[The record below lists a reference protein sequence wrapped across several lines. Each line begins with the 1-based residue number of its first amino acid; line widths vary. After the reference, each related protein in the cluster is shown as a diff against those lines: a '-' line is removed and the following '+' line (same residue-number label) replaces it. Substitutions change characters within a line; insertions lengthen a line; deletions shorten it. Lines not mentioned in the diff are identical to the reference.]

1 MFAATPLRGVFS
13 PILTPVDE
21 NLNPDAAR
29 LAEFGRYLLD
39 NGCHGLVIFG
49 TTSEA
54 TSFSVKERIALVDG
68 LLEAGLPADKLVIG
82 TGAAAITDTAELSAH
97 AVNAGTAGVMM
108 LPPFY
113 YKGMSDQ
120 GLFDAFAQIINRVD
134 DDRLKIYL
142 YHIPPVSQVPLTL
155 NLIEMLITHFPDT
168 VVGIKDS
175 SGDWNNQKAMLER
188 FPGFGIFTGSEKFLL
203 DNLRLGGLGTICA
216 TANVIPAQIRDLFD
230 NWQAPD
236 AEGRQSA
243 LMWMRDVL
251 GGYAAIPA
259 LKALVAQ
266 RTGDAGWLRVRP
278 PFVAL
283 TDEEQKTL
291 YARAEQV
298 LSPVG

>member
-1 MFAATPLRGVFS
+1 MTVSSLRGVWS
-13 PILTPVDE
+13 PILTPVDAD
-21 NLNPDAAR
+21 LMPDIQR

-39 NGCHGLVIFG
+39 NGCHGLVVFG

-54 TSFSVKERIALVDG
+54 TSFSAAERMAVVEG

-82 TGAAAITDTAELSAH
+82 TGTPAITETAELSAH
-97 AVNAGTAGVMM
+97 ATAAGVAGVMM

-120 GLFDAFAQIINRVD
+120 GLFDAYAQIIQRVN

-142 YHIPPVSQVPLTL
+142 YHIPPVSQVAISL
-155 NLIEMLITHFPDT
+155 NLIDMLVSHFPDT

-175 SGDWNNQKAMLER
+175 SGDWNNQKAILER
-188 FPGFGIFTGSEKFLL
+188 FPGFGTFTGSEKFLL
-203 DNLRLGGLGTICA
+203 DNLRLGGRGTICA
-216 TANVIPAQIRDLFD
+216 TANVIPAQIRDLYD
-230 NWQAPD
+230 NWQAAD
-236 AEGRQSA
+236 ADQRQSS

-266 RTGDAGWLRVRP
+266 RTGDPGWLRVRP

-283 TDEEQKTL
+283 NPEQQAAL
-291 YARAEQV
+291 YAKAAQAV
-298 LSPVG
+298 APVG

>member
-1 MFAATPLRGVFS
+1 MSAATPLRGVFS
-13 PILTPVDE
+13 PILTPLDE
-21 NLNPDAAR
+21 DLNPDAAR
-29 LAEFGRYLLD
+29 LAEFGQYLLD

-54 TSFSVKERIALVDG
+54 TSFSARERMALVDG
-68 LLEAGLPADKLVIG
+68 LLEAGLPAEKLIIG
-82 TGAAAITDTAELSAH
+82 TGTAAITESAELSAH

-120 GLFDAFAQIINRVD
+120 GLFDAYAQIIDRVD

-155 NLIEMLITHFPDT
+155 NLIEMLVAHFPDT

-188 FPGFGIFTGSEKFLL
+188 FPGFGIFSGSEKFLL
-203 DNLRLGGLGTICA
+203 DNLRLGGRGTICA
-216 TANVIPAQIRDLFD
+216 TANVIPAQVRDLFD
-230 NWQAPD
+230 NWQAAD

-283 TDEEQKTL
+283 TGEQQKTL
-291 YARAEQV
+291 YAKAEQA

>member
-1 MFAATPLRGVFS
+1 MSAATPLRGVFS

-21 NLNPDAAR
+21 NLNPDATR

-39 NGCHGLVIFG
+39 NGCHGLVVFG

-54 TSFSVKERIALVDG
+54 TSFSLKERIALVDG

-82 TGAAAITDTAELSAH
+82 TGTAAITETAELSAH

-120 GLFDAFAQIINRVD
+120 GLFDAYAQIIDRVN

-175 SGDWNNQKAMLER
+175 SGDWNNQKAILER
-188 FPGFGIFTGSEKFLL
+188 FPGFGTFTGSEKFLL
-203 DNLRLGGLGTICA
+203 DNLRLRGRGTICA

-236 AEGRQSA
+236 ADQRQSV

-278 PFVAL
+278 PLVAL
-283 TDEEQKTL
+283 VEEQQKTL
-291 YARAEQV
+291 YTRAEQA

>member
-1 MFAATPLRGVFS
+1 MTKVSLLQGVWS
-13 PILTPVDE
+13 PILTPVD
-21 NLNPDAAR
+21 NQLNPDAAR

-39 NGCHGLVIFG
+39 NGCHGLVVFG

-97 AVNAGTAGVMM
+97 ATKAGTAGVMM

-120 GLFDAFAQIINRVD
+120 GLFDAYAQIIQRVD

-155 NLIEMLITHFPDT
+155 NLIEMLIAHFPDT

-203 DNLRLGGLGTICA
+203 DNLRLGGRGTICA

-236 AEGRQSA
+236 ADLRQSA

-283 TDEEQKTL
+283 TEAEQKTL
-291 YARAEQV
+291 YAKAEQA